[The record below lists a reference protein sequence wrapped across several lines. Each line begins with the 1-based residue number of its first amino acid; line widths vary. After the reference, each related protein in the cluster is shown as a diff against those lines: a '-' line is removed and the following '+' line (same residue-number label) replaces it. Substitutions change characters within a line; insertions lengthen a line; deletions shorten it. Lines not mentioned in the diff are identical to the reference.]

1 MYKRQLGAFAAIKS
15 LLPALGVATVTTV
28 VAFGTATLSAIPDLF
43 EWGILGPLGIIQA
56 YLIMGIFVPI
66 LRSIVPP
73 KESSSQP
80 SAIGQYFSVKKLS
93 SLMANKSMPMLII
106 FLIISLALSPLVLG
120 NPESRFDVK
129 DYADNDSRFIQ
140 TVSLGQATFT
150 ENGEPGYYLIE
161 GENLARYDIVVE
173 IDEMEKDV
181 GTYSPSATWLGSI
194 PYVVRTQSLLALN
207 VPGTGYVPK
216 TIDPATGFPTSD
228 NEISKILKD
237 VYNNGTVNLEGT
249 FKISP
254 SEARELYLID
264 GGNVTMAR
272 SWFQVCLL
280 YTSPSPRD

>member
-1 MYKRQLGAFAAIKS
+1 
-15 LLPALGVATVTTV
+15 
-28 VAFGTATLSAIPDLF
+28 
-43 EWGILGPLGIIQA
+43 
-56 YLIMGIFVPI
+56 
-66 LRSIVPP
+66 
-73 KESSSQP
+73 
-80 SAIGQYFSVKKLS
+80 
-93 SLMANKSMPMLII
+93 MANKSMPMLII

-173 IDEMEKDV
+173 IDEMEQDV

-228 NEISKILKD
+228 NEISKIYLGIAK
-237 VYNNGTVNLEGT
+237 
-249 FKISP
+249 KIKS
-254 SEARELYLID
+254 SFIE
-264 GGNVTMAR
+264 N
-272 SWFQVCLL
+272 
-280 YTSPSPRD
+280 